1 MINKEFAKTVLL
13 NKKVDNIND
22 YLYKITENCLAD
34 IRESW
39 ESFIEDKLYQLY
51 EKEGF
56 TKVLQISKQD
66 FRAFLIWAL
75 PKYKQEVLNNDK

>member
-1 MINKEFAKTVLL
+1 MGNKEFAKTILL
-13 NKKVDNIND
+13 GKQLNLND
-22 YLYKITENCLAD
+22 IVETYAAD

-51 EKEGF
+51 RNEGF
-56 TKVLQISKQD
+56 TRVLQISKKD

-75 PKYKQEVLNNDK
+75 PKYKKEVLDNEN